1 MKTLEKVIRLSKKGK
16 FLHYIRLK
24 VRKFFSSKYTARLP
38 KNITES
44 ERVGVAIFIN
54 LLSQSG
60 SDLYYDIETSECYIK
75 SEDNSLFLFLEKG
88 NLKVI
93 NSIFGYDVAVHD
105 ETEGYLTEKFKKELN
120 KRRLQFKN
128 EALQKVDHSLH
139 KTFEKLV
146 LKEEI

>member
-1 MKTLEKVIRLSKKGK
+1 MKTLEKVIHLSKKGK
-16 FLHYIRLK
+16 FLYYVKLRL
-24 VRKFFSSKYTARLP
+24 RKFFSSKYVPRLS

-54 LLSQSG
+54 LLSQQS
-60 SDLYYDIETSECYIK
+60 SELYYDIETSECYIK

-93 NSIFGYDVAVHD
+93 NSIFGYDVAVHE

-128 EALQKVDHSLH
+128 EALEKVDHSLH
-139 KTFEKLV
+139 KTFEKLIF
-146 LKEEI
+146 KEA